1 VTSGFDWAIVLD
13 CGVGIGVLLV
23 GIGVLLVCVRLA
35 AVFTRL
41 QGTLDDVNRQINAL
55 SPPVVQTLSHVN
67 GIADT
72 ADTTVAKLG
81 GVAGAIESV
90 AGSVA
95 KTANLA
101 QRAVAPA
108 LVNLGATL
116 TGISA
121 GLRRLVRGRDSGSS
135 DAV

>member
-1 VTSGFDWAIVLD
+1 MYV
-13 CGVGIGVLLV
+13 GVGVGVLLI

-35 AVFTRL
+35 AVLTRV
-41 QGTLDDVNRQINAL
+41 QGTLDDVNRQLNAL
-55 SPPVVQTLSHVN
+55 SPPVVQTLSHVS

-81 GVAGAIESV
+81 NIAGALESV

-108 LVNLGATL
+108 LVNFGATL
-116 TGISA
+116 AGITA
-121 GLRRLVRGRDSGSS
+121 GLRRLVRGRDSDSS
-135 DAV
+135 GAV